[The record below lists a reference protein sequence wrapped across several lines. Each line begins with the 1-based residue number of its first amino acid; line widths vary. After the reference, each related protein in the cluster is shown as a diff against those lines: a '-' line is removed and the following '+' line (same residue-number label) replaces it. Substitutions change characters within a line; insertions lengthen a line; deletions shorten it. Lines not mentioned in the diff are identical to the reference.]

1 MTLTTTGAAIG
12 SSTEGAPAPALALP
26 AAYGSC
32 PYDPP
37 PGYTAAAAEA
47 PVSRAELPD
56 GSPCWLVTGHQEVRT
71 VLADA
76 RFSADARTP
85 GFPFLSPGQRQ
96 LATAQPSF
104 IRMDDPE
111 HAHLRRMVAKDFLTR
126 RIQELRPAIAE
137 VVESAVDAMA
147 AGRRRSADLV
157 ADFALPVPSLV
168 ICLMLGVPY
177 EDHALFQSLSR
188 TLLDN
193 TTDPGR
199 AAAAH
204 RELMD
209 YLATLAER
217 KREAPGD
224 DILSRLA
231 VRPDLTAQ
239 ETASLGFMLLITGH
253 ESTTNMAALS
263 ILALLRRPDQAGLL
277 RSDPALIPGA
287 VEELLRYLTIIHLG
301 LGRAATADVTVGG
314 APIRAGDAVICMLS
328 TANRQPE
335 LFGPGSWE
343 AAGAA
348 GVAGAPATADTPS
361 ADRVPAG
368 AAACPAELDVTRDA
382 RRHLAFGHGVH
393 QCLGHTLARVE
404 LQIVL
409 ETVLRRL
416 PGLRLAVPE
425 DRLVFQRDII
435 VYGLRELPV
444 TW

>member
-1 MTLTTTGAAIG
+1 MTVTT
-12 SSTEGAPAPALALP
+12 APSALALP
-26 AAYGSC
+26 APYGSC

-37 PGYTAAAAEA
+37 PGYTAAAARA
-47 PVSRAELPD
+47 PVSRTVLPD
-56 GSPCWLVTGHQEVRT
+56 GTPCWLVTGHEEVRA
-71 VLADA
+71 VLTDA

-85 GFPFLSPGQRQ
+85 GFPFLSSGQRQ

-111 HAHLRRMVAKDFLTR
+111 HARLRRMVAKDFLARRVRETR
-126 RIQELRPAIAE
+126 PRIQE
-137 VVESAVDAMA
+137 VVESAVDAMTA
-147 AGRRRSADLV
+147 DGRRSADFV
-157 ADFALPVPSLV
+157 GDFALPVPSLV

-188 TLLDN
+188 TMLDN
-193 TTDPGR
+193 TTGPAR
-199 AAAAH
+199 ASAAH
-204 RELMD
+204 RELMG
-209 YLATLAER
+209 YLARLAEL
-217 KREAPGD
+217 KRDTPGD

-231 VRPDLTAQ
+231 ARPDLTPQ

-263 ILALLRRPDQAGLL
+263 VLALLRSPGQAARL
-277 RSDPALIPGA
+277 RADPSLVPGA

-301 LGRAATADVTVGG
+301 LGRAATEDVTVGG
-314 APIRAGDAVICMLS
+314 AAIRAGDGVICMLS

-335 LFGPGSWE
+335 LFASEEPG
-343 AAGAA
+343 G
-348 GVAGAPATADTPS
+348 
-361 ADRVPAG
+361 
-368 AAACPAELDVTRDA
+368 ACPAELDVTRDA
-382 RRHLAFGHGVH
+382 RRHLAFGHGAH

-404 LQIVL
+404 LQVIL

-425 DRLVFQRDII
+425 DRLVFQRDTI

-444 TW
+444 AW

>member
-1 MTLTTTGAAIG
+1 MRSATMTVTVTATTAASTTPTASAASLADAAAG
-12 SSTEGAPAPALALP
+12 SPATAPLALP
-26 AAYGSC
+26 APYGSC

-37 PGYTAAAAEA
+37 PGYTQAAAEM

-56 GSPCWLVTGHQEVRT
+56 GTPCWLVTGHPEVRA

-96 LATAQPSF
+96 LATARPSF

-111 HAHLRRMVAKDFLTR
+111 HARLRRMVAKDFLSR
-126 RIQELRPAIAE
+126 RVRELRPAIEE
-137 VVESAVDAMA
+137 VVEAAVEAMTA
-147 AGRRRSADLV
+147 GGRRTADLV

-193 TTDPGR
+193 TTAPGR
-199 AAAAH
+199 AAEAH
-204 RELMD
+204 RELMG
-209 YLATLAER
+209 YLAGLAER
-217 KREAPGD
+217 KRRDPGD

-231 VRPDLTAQ
+231 VRPDLTAR

-263 ILALLRRPDQAGLL
+263 VLALLRRPDQTARL
-277 RSDPALIPGA
+277 RAEPALVPGA

-301 LGRAATADVTVGG
+301 LGRAATEDVTVGG
-314 APIRAGDAVICMLS
+314 AEIRAGDGVICMLS

-335 LFGPGSWE
+335 FFG
-343 AAGAA
+343 
-348 GVAGAPATADTPS
+348 S
-361 ADRVPAG
+361 ADG

-382 RRHLAFGHGVH
+382 RRHVAFGHGAH

-404 LQIVL
+404 LQIML
-409 ETVLRRL
+409 ETVLRKL

-425 DRLVFQRDII
+425 ERLVFQRDAI